1 MLISATI
8 LVPIIAGIIISVLR
22 MEDKARHQWYAGTII
37 ATDVLGI
44 LAMMSGSSLRLFSFA
59 EGIDLY
65 FEIDAIGRFF
75 MVMVMILYT
84 CVIFYAFEYMQME
97 ERENVFFAFFVVSF
111 GALLAVCMAGN
122 LVTMYLCFEMAT
134 LTSMPLVL
142 HEMTKDAVNAALKYL
157 FYSIG
162 GALLGLLAVFFVS
175 YYSTEARFAF
185 GGVLDTAR
193 ASANE
198 KVLLFIIFLGIIG
211 FGTKAGMYPMHGWLP
226 TAHPIAPAPASAL
239 LSGII
244 AKAGVIAIIRLVYF
258 SVGPDFIRGTWVQ
271 YAWMTLCMLT
281 IFMGSMMAFREKVT
295 KKRLA
300 YSTISQIS
308 YINLG
313 LSLLSLEGLRG
324 GLLHV
329 AAHAASKGCLFL
341 CAGVFIYKLGKRRV
355 SELRGIGRLM
365 PITMWC
371 FLIASLSL
379 VGIPPMGGFTSKW
392 HIALAAIGDGM
403 GIYAVL
409 PPVIL
414 LISALLTAGYLLPVV
429 VDAFFP
435 GHEEEGYGENTRKK
449 ADEPASGSKEP
460 TPFMWVPMIVLCLT
474 ALLVGVFGTNLVTMI
489 I

>member
-1 MLISATI
+1 MLILATI
-8 LVPIIAGIIISVLR
+8 LVPVIAGIIISVLD
-22 MEDKARHQWYAGTII
+22 MEDKKRHPWYAGTII
-37 ATDVLGI
+37 VTDMLGI
-44 LAMMSGSSLRLFSFA
+44 FAMLKEGPVRLFSFA

-65 FEIDAIGRFF
+65 FEIDSIGKFF

-97 ERENVFFAFFVVSF
+97 ERENVFFAFFIVSF

-134 LTSMPLVL
+134 LTSMPL
-142 HEMTKDAVNAALKYL
+142 KDAVNAALKYL

-175 YYSTEARFAF
+175 YYSAEARFAL
-185 GGVLDTAR
+185 GGVLDISR
-193 ASANE
+193 AAANE
-198 KVLLFIIFLGIIG
+198 KVLLLVIFLGIIG

-226 TAHPIAPAPASAL
+226 AAHPIAPAPASAL

-244 AKAGVIAIIRLVYF
+244 AKAGVIAIIRLIYF
-258 SVGPDFIRGTWVQ
+258 SVGPDYIRGTWVQ

-300 YSTISQIS
+300 FSTISQIS

-313 LSLLSLEGLRG
+313 LSLLSIEGLRG

-355 SELRGIGRLM
+355 SELKGIG
-365 PITMWC
+365 
-371 FLIASLSL
+371 
-379 VGIPPMGGFTSKW
+379 
-392 HIALAAIGDGM
+392 
-403 GIYAVL
+403 
-409 PPVIL
+409 
-414 LISALLTAGYLLPVV
+414 
-429 VDAFFP
+429 
-435 GHEEEGYGENTRKK
+435 N
-449 ADEPASGSKEP
+449 
-460 TPFMWVPMIVLCLT
+460 
-474 ALLVGVFGTNLVTMI
+474 
-489 I
+489 